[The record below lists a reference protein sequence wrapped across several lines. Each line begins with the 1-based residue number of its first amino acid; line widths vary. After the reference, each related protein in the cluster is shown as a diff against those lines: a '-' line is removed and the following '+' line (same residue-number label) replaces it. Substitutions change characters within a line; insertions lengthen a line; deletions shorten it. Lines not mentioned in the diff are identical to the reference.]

1 MSYLIIFSCVIGIF
15 IYGLII
21 GIKIERYVRKKEF
34 KLYQERVLS
43 MLLKLEKESKELD
56 EVLNNLDEKL
66 NKIK

>member
-15 IYGLII
+15 IYGLIT

-43 MLLKLEKESKELD
+43 MLLEKESKELD
-56 EVLNNLDEKL
+56 QVVNNLNEKL

>member
-15 IYGLII
+15 IYGLIM
-21 GIKIERYVRKKEF
+21 GIKIERYARKKEF

-43 MLLKLEKESKELD
+43 MLLESEKESKELD
-56 EVLNNLDEKL
+56 QILNNLNEKL

>member
-15 IYGLII
+15 IYGLIM

-43 MLLKLEKESKELD
+43 MLLEKESKELD
-56 EVLNNLDEKL
+56 QVVNNLNEKL